1 MLMLYI
7 IGALFIFSIL
17 CPFIIPNK
25 AISNNPNDFE
35 D

>member
-7 IGALFIFSIL
+7 IFALFILSVV

-25 AISNNPNDFE
+25 AISDNPTDIAE
-35 D
+35 

>member
-1 MLMLYI
+1 MIMLYI
-7 IGALFIFSIL
+7 ILALFVLSIL

-25 AISNNPNDFE
+25 AISNNVNDFE

>member
-1 MLMLYI
+1 MLMLSI
-7 IGALFIFSIL
+7 ILVLFVLSIL

-25 AISNNPNDFE
+25 AISSNENDFE

>member
-7 IGALFIFSIL
+7 IIALFILSLL

-25 AISNNPNDFE
+25 AVSDNPNDFE

>member
-7 IGALFIFSIL
+7 IIALFILSLL

-25 AISNNPNDFE
+25 AVSNNPNDFE